1 MEKVRDE
8 VEGLIEEILD
18 AEAESGNRD
27 PMASRFVNILSKIQE
42 DQQARVVQ
50 EQREVLKKRLCA
62 MLDGS
67 PELRVEEATLTQLES
82 MVARGNGYRGVLHV
96 DQLLA
101 GRHALEEFVGNA
113 EEAQDAVGAMD
124 DAPQAVAMPRDAW
137 EAARIMA
144 QQPPRPGARL
154 DARAAERARMDAMR
168 EMLAQQPRGVMFNNP
183 IPRG

>member
-67 PELRVEEATLTQLES
+67 PELKVEEATLTQLES
-82 MVARGNGYRGVLHV
+82 MVARGNGYRGTLHV
-96 DQLLA
+96 DQLIA
-101 GRHALEEFVGNA
+101 GRHVLEEFVGNA
-113 EEAQDAVGAMD
+113 EEARELVGMD
-124 DAPQAVAMPRDAW
+124 EAPQAVAMPRDAW

-183 IPRG
+183 IARG

>member
-42 DQQARVVQ
+42 DQQARIVQ

-67 PELRVEEATLTQLES
+67 PELKVDEATLTQLES
-82 MVARGNGYRGVLHV
+82 TVARAVPYRGILHV
-96 DQLLA
+96 NQLLV
-101 GRHALEEFVGNA
+101 GQNDLEEFLENA
-113 EEAQDAVGAMD
+113 EEAQEAIQVN
-124 DAPQAVAMPRDAW
+124 PQEVANGMVQHA
-137 EAARIMA
+137 
-144 QQPPRPGARL
+144 PRPGARL
-154 DARAAERARMDAMR
+154 DAGAAERARMDAMR
-168 EMLAQQPRGVMFNNP
+168 EMLARQPRHVIFNNQAFGRP
-183 IPRG
+183 